1 MNRAILIVI
10 CDFLVS
16 AMLSMMTGMVPAH
29 TGGTGVGLDHQ
40 TTALLI
46 AELRQRRQELT
57 SAREQLRQARQK
69 QGFDEERE
77 RQLRELTAQLAD
89 TLAKTEKLENQMK
102 LKPESAGALTPEQLQ
117 ARLDKEVQR
126 RYQLRLEYDEAQER
140 VAELQHSLASTS
152 GDLNKL
158 NENYAAARQRLSD
171 TRDRLD
177 EAKETLKEREAK
189 LDAASREI
197 MKAREELAAREAALS
212 GTRGQL
218 SETKAALKEALT
230 RTGEISQA
238 KQQLEGDL
246 SYTRGRLTA
255 AERELAEAR
264 SQAERIRKLAA
275 EREMERNEAKRQ
287 LAEMSAMLKN
297 AVTELSQTK
306 NELGKTREVAANTGK
321 ELIVT
326 QGKVERTNLELEQ
339 AQRQL
344 SEAEKKL
351 STDVLARY
359 SSAAIRLDID
369 VTEKRLFLNQ
379 HGGGRFFLPLIKL
392 DGRSVMVNTFP
403 VFAGNAYEP
412 LNFTEIIRA
421 DYKVDSPDAPDSSA
435 GIRLAGPI
443 LTLPD
448 EPRVAAME
456 FNLAGRAPLEVMTI
470 EKLKKRGL
478 EELFL
483 FKTSSFGKQ
492 SAGLAGRCSLDF
504 TSGDRYLYIR
514 NTGRGTGSELRA
526 EPGDLVLT
534 KEGDFVGVVVS
545 IEKFD
550 FGRREEAKCYV
561 FSDAFSWKDA
571 PAVPIG
577 KQPGENGFE
586 RFGSEIQ
593 RHYDVIGKFTGN

>member
-1 MNRAILIVI
+1 VNRAILIVI

-126 RYQLRLEYDEAQER
+126 RYQLRLEYDEARER

-218 SETKAALKEALT
+218 SETKTALKEALT

-379 HGGGRFFLPLIKL
+379 HGGGRFFLPLVKL

>member
-57 SAREQLRQARQK
+57 SAREQLRQARRK

-126 RYQLRLEYDEAQER
+126 RYQLRLEYDEARER

-230 RTGEISQA
+230 LTGEISQA

-379 HGGGRFFLPLIKL
+379 HGGGRFFLPLVKL

-561 FSDAFSWKDA
+561 FSDAFNWKDA

-586 RFGSEIQ
+586 RFGNEIQ

>member
-126 RYQLRLEYDEAQER
+126 RYQLRLEYDEARER

>member
-1 MNRAILIVI
+1 
-10 CDFLVS
+10 
-16 AMLSMMTGMVPAH
+16 MLSMMTGMVPAH

-57 SAREQLRQARQK
+57 AAREQLRQARRK

-126 RYQLRLEYDEAQER
+126 RYQLRLEYDEARER

-218 SETKAALKEALT
+218 SETKTALKEALT

-287 LAEMSAMLKN
+287 LA
-297 AVTELSQTK
+297 
-306 NELGKTREVAANTGK
+306 GKTREVAANTGK

-379 HGGGRFFLPLIKL
+379 HGGGRFFLPLVKL

-421 DYKVDSPDAPDSSA
+421 DYQVDSPDAPDSSA

>member
-126 RYQLRLEYDEAQER
+126 RYQLRLEYDEARER

-421 DYKVDSPDAPDSSA
+421 DYKGDSPDAPDSSA

-534 KEGDFVGVVVS
+534 KEGEFVGVVGS

>member
-1 MNRAILIVI
+1 VNRAILIVI

-126 RYQLRLEYDEAQER
+126 RYQLRLEYDEARER

-218 SETKAALKEALT
+218 SETKTALKEALT

-379 HGGGRFFLPLIKL
+379 HGGGRFFLPLVKL

-586 RFGSEIQ
+586 RFGSEIL

>member
-326 QGKVERTNLELEQ
+326 QGKVERTSLELEQ

-379 HGGGRFFLPLIKL
+379 HGGGRFFLPLVKL

-421 DYKVDSPDAPDSSA
+421 DYKVDSPDAPDSS
-435 GIRLAGPI
+435 GRHP
-443 LTLPD
+443 P
-448 EPRVAAME
+448 
-456 FNLAGRAPLEVMTI
+456 GRA
-470 EKLKKRGL
+470 
-478 EELFL
+478 
-483 FKTSSFGKQ
+483 
-492 SAGLAGRCSLDF
+492 D
-504 TSGDRYLYIR
+504 
-514 NTGRGTGSELRA
+514 
-526 EPGDLVLT
+526 
-534 KEGDFVGVVVS
+534 
-545 IEKFD
+545 
-550 FGRREEAKCYV
+550 
-561 FSDAFSWKDA
+561 SDAA
-571 PAVPIG
+571 G
-577 KQPGENGFE
+577 
-586 RFGSEIQ
+586 
-593 RHYDVIGKFTGN
+593 

>member
-77 RQLRELTAQLAD
+77 RQFRELTAQLAD

-117 ARLDKEVQR
+117 ARLDNEVQR
-126 RYQLRLEYDEAQER
+126 RYQLRLEYDEARER

-218 SETKAALKEALT
+218 SETKTALKEALT

-379 HGGGRFFLPLIKL
+379 HGGGRFFLPLVKL

>member
-1 MNRAILIVI
+1 
-10 CDFLVS
+10 
-16 AMLSMMTGMVPAH
+16 
-29 TGGTGVGLDHQ
+29 
-40 TTALLI
+40 
-46 AELRQRRQELT
+46 
-57 SAREQLRQARQK
+57 
-69 QGFDEERE
+69 
-77 RQLRELTAQLAD
+77 
-89 TLAKTEKLENQMK
+89 
-102 LKPESAGALTPEQLQ
+102 
-117 ARLDKEVQR
+117 
-126 RYQLRLEYDEAQER
+126 
-140 VAELQHSLASTS
+140 
-152 GDLNKL
+152 
-158 NENYAAARQRLSD
+158 
-171 TRDRLD
+171 
-177 EAKETLKEREAK
+177 
-189 LDAASREI
+189 
-197 MKAREELAAREAALS
+197 
-212 GTRGQL
+212 
-218 SETKAALKEALT
+218 
-230 RTGEISQA
+230 
-238 KQQLEGDL
+238 
-246 SYTRGRLTA
+246 
-255 AERELAEAR
+255 
-264 SQAERIRKLAA
+264 
-275 EREMERNEAKRQ
+275 
-287 LAEMSAMLKN
+287 
-297 AVTELSQTK
+297 
-306 NELGKTREVAANTGK
+306 
-321 ELIVT
+321 
-326 QGKVERTNLELEQ
+326 
-339 AQRQL
+339 
-344 SEAEKKL
+344 
-351 STDVLARY
+351 
-359 SSAAIRLDID
+359 
-369 VTEKRLFLNQ
+369 
-379 HGGGRFFLPLIKL
+379 
-392 DGRSVMVNTFP
+392 MVNTFP

-456 FNLAGRAPLEVMTI
+456 FNLVGRAPLEVMTI

-550 FGRREEAKCYV
+550 YGRREEAKCYV

>member
-57 SAREQLRQARQK
+57 SAREQLRQARRK

-126 RYQLRLEYDEAQER
+126 RYQLRLEYDEARER

-218 SETKAALKEALT
+218 SETKTALKEALT

-379 HGGGRFFLPLIKL
+379 HGGGRFFLPLVKL